1 MNNLNSIKLAYRLD
15 QLISNFKK
23 ENLKFICR
31 VYLKFMD
38 FLEYIPE
45 YKNTSNNLG
54 EEKCNFKY
62 LNSTFNASLLLTM

>member
-1 MNNLNSIKLAYRLD
+1 
-15 QLISNFKK
+15 
-23 ENLKFICR
+23 
-31 VYLKFMD
+31 MD
-38 FLEYIPE
+38 FLESIPE